1 MRKAVVVIPSRYQ
14 SRRFPGK
21 PLAPILG
28 KPMLQWVFEG
38 VCEARL
44 VQRILI
50 ATDDERILK
59 AAACFGAEAVMTAG
73 RHQTG
78 TDRVAE
84 VAAGLDAG
92 LILNVQGDE
101 PLITGKMIDSLIR
114 AFGEESTQMASLMV
128 KRSDLALIADPNIV
142 KVVVDH
148 QGYAL
153 YFSRSALP
161 FGAKD
166 FFFQH
171 IGVYGY
177 RRDFLL
183 RFVKM
188 GRSRLEELENLE
200 QLRAIENGHRIRMV
214 EVERPSLSVDTPE
227 DIIKAE
233 KLLGERKHA

>member
-59 AAACFGAEAVMTAG
+59 AAARFGAEAVMTAA

-101 PLITGKMIDSLIR
+101 PLISGKMIDSLIR

-142 KVVVDH
+142 KVVVDQ